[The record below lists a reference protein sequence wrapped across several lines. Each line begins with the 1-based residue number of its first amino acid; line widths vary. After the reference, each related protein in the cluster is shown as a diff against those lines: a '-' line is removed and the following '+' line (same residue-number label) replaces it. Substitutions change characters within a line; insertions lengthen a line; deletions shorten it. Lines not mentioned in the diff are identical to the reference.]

1 MHIPEAILHQ
11 LCTYV
16 TVLVSIMNKDMLIVF
31 LNIFDNGPFLVMFI
45 YLRSI

>member
-16 TVLVSIMNKDMLIVF
+16 TVMVIIMNKDMLIVMLMTKYMSLLF
-31 LNIFDNGPFLVMFI
+31 
-45 YLRSI
+45 S